1 MNTLTLIKKQIE
13 KAAALHD
20 AQIAMTSYR
29 GVKYECQQGAEE
41 VTALS
46 AIVVTLTLSEAIMQ
60 AIQVASLGSILS
72 IAFLGLLY
80 GELTLLQKR

>member
-1 MNTLTLIKKQIE
+1 MVSSMSVSKVL
-13 KAAALHD
+13 
-20 AQIAMTSYR
+20 R
-29 GVKYECQQGAEE
+29 KYT
-41 VTALS
+41 VLS

-72 IAFLGLLY
+72 VAFLGLLY